1 MKSSLIFF
9 ALSFASARAA
19 ERFSYFHENVLGTS
33 LELHVTAENE
43 ATAKAAETS
52 VLAEVDRLKAVLSTW
67 TKDSEIRRW
76 QDAGQDLVLSSDLT
90 VVLKACDHWTTNS
103 RGAFNVR
110 PSSADSAL
118 PAWSFD
124 AGSGKASYLAKP
136 GEITVDALAKGY
148 IIDRA
153 VEKATGA
160 GINRILLNIGGDLRA
175 SGEQEEIVHIADPR
189 HDAENAP
196 ALVSVTLK
204 NQSMATSGDY
214 RRGKHIIDPRTHQPA
229 EQVASASVIAA
240 DATTAD
246 ALATIFNVL
255 TPEESVRL
263 ADSLPGVSCLVVSR
277 DGELHASRDWKSL
290 PTATIPVQAEAAK
303 EMEMTID
310 FEIDKPEAER
320 YLRPYVVTWIAD
332 KDGKLVRTL
341 NLWILKGNK
350 GLKWLPRLKQWNR
363 ADAQLRVRGVT
374 PDIPPIS
381 SATRNPGKYSL
392 VWDGLDDGKK
402 PVPAGEY
409 SLYLEAVREHGTYQ
423 VFKHPF
429 RTGEAF
435 KAELPREDG
444 VEIKN
449 VTLDYHPK
457 AVAN

>member
-1 MKSSLIFF
+1 MKTSLIL
-9 ALSFASARAA
+9 LSLSLASVHAS
-19 ERFSYFHENVLGTS
+19 ESFSYFHENVLGTS
-33 LELHVTAENE
+33 LELHVTADSE
-43 ATAKAAETS
+43 TSAKAAEAS
-52 VLAEVDRLKAVLSTW
+52 VLAEVDRLNAVLSTW
-67 TKDSEIRRW
+67 KKDSEILRW
-76 QDAGQDLVLSSDLT
+76 QDAGKPVVLSADLT
-90 VVLKACDHWTTNS
+90 AVLKACDHWTANS
-103 RGAFNVR
+103 SGAFNVR
-110 PSSADSAL
+110 PSSEDSAK

-124 AGSGKASYLAKP
+124 AATGNATYLAKP
-136 GEITVDALAKGY
+136 REVTVDALAKGY

-153 VEKATGA
+153 VEKATA
-160 GINRILLNIGGDLRA
+160 PGIGRIVLNIGGDLRV
-175 SGEQEEIVHIADPR
+175 SGNTQEIVHIADPR

-196 ALVSVTLK
+196 ALTSVVLK

-255 TPEESVRL
+255 NPEESIRM
-263 ADSLPGVSCLVVSR
+263 ADSLPGVSCLIVSR
-277 DGELHASRDWKSL
+277 DGALHPSKDWHAL
-290 PTATIPVQAEAAK
+290 PSATLPVQAETPK

-332 KDGKLVRTL
+332 KDGNLIRTL

-392 VWDGLDDGKK
+392 VWDGLDDAKK

-409 SLYLEAVREHGTYQ
+409 TLILEACREHGTYQ

-429 RTGEAF
+429 KTGEAF
-435 KAELPREDG
+435 KIDLPKEDG
-444 VEIKN
+444 VEIKG

-457 AVAN
+457 AAAN

>member
-1 MKSSLIFF
+1 FLLF
-9 ALSFASARAA
+9 ALSLASVHAT
-19 ERFSYFHENVLGTS
+19 ESFSYFHENVLGTS
-33 LELHVTAENE
+33 LELHVTADTE
-43 ATAKAAETS
+43 TSAKAAEAT
-52 VLAEVDRLKAVLSTW
+52 VLAEVDRLNAVLSTW
-67 TKDSEIRRW
+67 RKDSEILRW
-76 QDAGQDLVLSSDLT
+76 QDAGKPVALSTDLT
-90 VVLKACDHWTTNS
+90 AVLKACDHWTANS
-103 RGAFNVR
+103 SGAFNVR
-110 PSSADSAL
+110 PSSEDSAK

-124 AGSGKASYLAKP
+124 AETGNATYLAKP
-136 GEITVDALAKGY
+136 REVTVDALAKGY

-153 VEKATGA
+153 VEKAA
-160 GINRILLNIGGDLRA
+160 APGIARIVLNIGGDLRV
-175 SGEQEEIVHIADPR
+175 SGNAQEVIHIADPR

-196 ALVSVTLK
+196 ALTAVVLK

-229 EQVASASVIAA
+229 EQVASASVIAT

-255 TPEESVRL
+255 KPEESVRM
-263 ADSLPGVSCLVVSR
+263 ADSLPGVSCLIVSR
-277 DGELHASRDWKSL
+277 DGTLHPSKGWQWQNGAN
-290 PTATIPVQAEAAK
+290 IPVQAEAPK
-303 EMEMTID
+303 EMELKID

-363 ADAQLRVRGVT
+363 ADAQFRVRGVT

-392 VWDGLDDGKK
+392 VWDGLDDEKK
-402 PVPAGEY
+402 PLPPGDY
-409 SLYLEAVREHGTYQ
+409 TFYLEACREHGTYQ
-423 VFKHPF
+423 VFKHPVKHG
-429 RTGEAF
+429 GEPF
-435 KAELPREDG
+435 KITLPKEDG
-444 VEIKN
+444 VEIKE

-457 AVAN
+457 AAAN